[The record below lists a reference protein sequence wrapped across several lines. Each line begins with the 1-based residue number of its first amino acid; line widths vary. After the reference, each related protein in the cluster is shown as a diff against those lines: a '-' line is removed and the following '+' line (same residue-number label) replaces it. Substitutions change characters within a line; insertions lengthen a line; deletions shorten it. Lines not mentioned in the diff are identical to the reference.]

1 MFFLCQFKKIL
12 NGKASARTSLCL
24 RRLQYTLPAKSFLFC
39 PFENLIHMF
48 LALLL
53 LWHLWLLILVYILL
67 TLISVTVIMCTCHT
81 HLVRHSG
88 CVLYPTL
95 SPCLGGHAG
104 LSWWTQPVHFTSSLW
119 DWQTCPH
126 CGYDLLVLPANSLGV
141 LLGTPSA
148 GLLISSSHLLPLCGL
163 WF

>member
-39 PFENLIHMF
+39 PFENLIRMF

-88 CVLYPTL
+88 CVLYPHSLTL
-95 SPCLGGHAG
+95 SRRSCWSPLMNTTCSLYFFFVRLANMSPLWLWPAGAPCQFLGSTAWH
-104 LSWWTQPVHFTSSLW
+104 
-119 DWQTCPH
+119 
-126 CGYDLLVLPANSLGV
+126 
-141 LLGTPSA
+141 
-148 GLLISSSHLLPLCGL
+148 PLCRASY
-163 WF
+163 F